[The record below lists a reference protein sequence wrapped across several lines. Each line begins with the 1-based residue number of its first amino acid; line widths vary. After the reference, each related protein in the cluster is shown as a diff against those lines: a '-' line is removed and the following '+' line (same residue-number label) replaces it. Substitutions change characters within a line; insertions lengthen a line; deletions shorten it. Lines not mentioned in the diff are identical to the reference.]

1 MVAPDGSRVA
11 FLRSKGA
18 DDPVTCLWQ
27 LHVATG
33 QEELVADPA
42 ALDPA
47 GEDLSPQEKARRER
61 AREQAGGI
69 VGFAADRAL
78 SVAAFALAGRVYVAG
93 LGPSGGQDNAGVR
106 EAEGGQTGPR
116 PVGALAPAFDPRPD
130 PTGTRVA
137 YVHQGALHVT
147 RIDGEARGT
156 GEASGAD
163 GVSGDAAGGGAAG
176 GQSAEGCGRWGG
188 CGWWGCGGRMRPGMW
203 PARDA
208 AGGAD
213 AAGESIRDG
222 DASWAGGAGIEDLV
236 VAGPAGAPGLSYGA
250 AEFIAAEE
258 MGRMRGYWWAPDGA
272 SLLVARVD
280 ETRVQRWHI
289 ADPANPARSPAAV
302 AYPAAGTPNA
312 DVSLLLAGLDGRRA
326 EVDIDWAAFPYLVTV
341 AWEAGGD
348 PLIVVQSRDQ
358 RVMRLLT
365 ADPSTGAT
373 AVLREDT
380 DPRWLDIVPGVPART
395 GDGRIVWAAD
405 SDGARR
411 LLVGTPEEL
420 AKAGASAAV
429 TPPALQVREILS
441 VDGGA
446 VLFTASADDPTEIG
460 LWLYR
465 REGPGQ
471 GGLAEISPP
480 GGVHAGTRAAGT
492 TVLTSRTMTQPGPAV
507 RVLTDSPG
515 GAATEAAQIAV
526 LAEPP
531 SVPPPH
537 PDRFAAGTREIRS
550 ALLLPSWHEPGSA
563 RLPVLLDPYGG
574 PHAQRVLAAQ
584 GAFVTSQWLA
594 EQGFAVLVADG
605 RGTPGRGPEWDRAVW
620 HDLAGPVLE
629 DQVEALQAAAA
640 RHPDL
645 DTSRVAIRGWSF
657 GGYLSALAVLR
668 RPDVFHAAVAGAPV
682 IDWRLYDTHY
692 TERYLGLPD
701 EQPQVYGQSS
711 LLADAPRLTRP
722 LLFIHGLADDN
733 VVVAHTLRMSSALLA
748 AGRPHSV
755 LPLSGV
761 THMTPQEEVAENLL
775 LLQVGFLREALGV
788 NGSRTA

>member
-1 MVAPDGSRVA
+1 M
-11 FLRSKGA
+11 
-18 DDPVTCLWQ
+18 
-27 LHVATG
+27 
-33 QEELVADPA
+33 
-42 ALDPA
+42 
-47 GEDLSPQEKARRER
+47 
-61 AREQAGGI
+61 
-69 VGFAADRAL
+69 
-78 SVAAFALAGRVYVAG
+78 
-93 LGPSGGQDNAGVR
+93 
-106 EAEGGQTGPR
+106 
-116 PVGALAPAFDPRPD
+116 
-130 PTGTRVA
+130 
-137 YVHQGALHVT
+137 
-147 RIDGEARGT
+147 
-156 GEASGAD
+156 
-163 GVSGDAAGGGAAG
+163 
-176 GQSAEGCGRWGG
+176 
-188 CGWWGCGGRMRPGMW
+188 
-203 PARDA
+203 
-208 AGGAD
+208 
-213 AAGESIRDG
+213 
-222 DASWAGGAGIEDLV
+222 

-420 AKAGASAAV
+420 AGGAGAAV

-446 VLFTASADDPTEIG
+446 VLFTASADDPTAIG

-465 REGPGQ
+465 RDGPGQ
-471 GGLAEISPP
+471 GGLQEISPP

-531 SVPPPH
+531 NVPPPH

-584 GAFVTSQWLA
+584 GAFLTSQWLA

-775 LLQVGFLREALGV
+775 LLQVGFLRDALGV
-788 NGSRTA
+788 NSSRT